1 MYMQSTANV
10 ILWLAKAQERSYVVF
25 INGCNAGTAACLDL
39 DHAKRSKR
47 SWGDEDPLGVFLIR
61 HRPFLKGWFPVS
73 VYLSTYCT
81 CLSVYLSIYPS
92 IHPSIYPSIYPSIL
106 HLSMYPSI
114 HPSIRPSIHLS
125 ILPSIHPSIHLS
137 IHPSI
142 HPSIHLSNYPSIQRS
157 IVFYTQSITS

>member
-92 IHPSIYPSIYPSIL
+92 IHLYI
-106 HLSMYPSI
+106 HLSI
-114 HPSIRPSIHLS
+114 HPSSIYPCIHLSIHPSVHLSIYPSIHLS
-125 ILPSIHPSIHLS
+125 IRPSIYPSIHLS
-137 IHPSI
+137 IHLSI
-142 HPSIHLSNYPSIQRS
+142 YPTIHLSNDL
-157 IVFYTQSITS
+157 